1 MNLTVIVPVR
11 NDAVRLARCLAS
23 LAADSLPPGTEVI
36 VADNGSTDNSARVA
50 EDAGAR
56 VLELPGLKVSEL
68 RNSAAREANG
78 DLLAFVDADHQ
89 LLGGWTGAAIDAMRD
104 ETVGA
109 AGAKYLPPPGG
120 TWVQQMYGVLRG
132 RTAGSGDTDWLG
144 SGNMVVRRRA
154 FAKVGGFDGSL
165 EACEDVDLC
174 RRLRAAGFRVI
185 ADERLRSVHHGDPPT
200 LGALFRAERW
210 RGRNNLQVS
219 LRGPVNLRDLP
230 SIVSPILTL
239 AAVVAVAVGILGTMA
254 GLSGLWIAV
263 VAAGLVAALV
273 LARTTAIAS
282 RLEQR
287 TLAAIGRAAAVSLTY
302 DLARAASLVAPA
314 RHHRK

>member
-1 MNLTVIVPVR
+1 MRLTTIVPVR

-23 LAADSLPPGTEVI
+23 LAADAVPSGTEVI
-36 VADNGSTDNSARVA
+36 VADNGSTDDSARVA
-50 EDAGAR
+50 RESGAR
-56 VLELPGLKVSEL
+56 VLELPGLRVSEL
-68 RNSAAREANG
+68 RNSAAREATG

-89 LLGGWTGAAIDAMRD
+89 LLAGWTTAAIDSMRD

-132 RTAGSGDTDWLG
+132 RTAGRGETEWLG

-154 FAKVGGFDGSL
+154 FDQVGGFDDSL

-174 RRLRAAGFRVI
+174 RRLRAAGFRII
-185 ADERLRSVHHGDPPT
+185 ADERLRSVHHGNPPT

-219 LRGPVNLRDLP
+219 LRGPLTLRDLP
-230 SIVSPILTL
+230 SVVAPVLTL
-239 AAVVAVAVGILGTMA
+239 AALVVLVA
-254 GLSGLWIAV
+254 GLAAALAGLAGLRIAIL
-263 VAAGLVAALV
+263 AAGLVLVIALG
-273 LARTTAIAS
+273 RTTAIAS
-282 RLEQR
+282 RLERR
-287 TLAAIGRAAAVSLTY
+287 TLAALARASAVSLTY
-302 DLARAASLVAPA
+302 DLARAAALVAPA
-314 RHHRK
+314 RHHRR